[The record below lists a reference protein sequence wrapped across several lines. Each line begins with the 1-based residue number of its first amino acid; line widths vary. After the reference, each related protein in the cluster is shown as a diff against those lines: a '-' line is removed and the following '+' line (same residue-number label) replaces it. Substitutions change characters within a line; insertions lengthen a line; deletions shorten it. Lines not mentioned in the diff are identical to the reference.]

1 MSLIAHDRS
10 CDHKRRLCQ
19 HSECQHVHAH
29 GDCKQQS
36 NVWDYSMRALIAEK
50 FAAKIRIIIISS
62 TILVRVIF
70 LIVTLLNNVK
80 VAFHFRVSKSEK
92 NLQNKQE

>member
-1 MSLIAHDRS
+1 MYMHMEIVNNSRMCGTTACIDRVRNS
-10 CDHKRRLCQ
+10 QR
-19 HSECQHVHAH
+19 
-29 GDCKQQS
+29 
-36 NVWDYSMRALIAEK
+36 K
-50 FAAKIRIIIISS
+50 FGLLLVVTS

-70 LIVTLLNNVK
+70 LIVTLLNNFK